1 MAPEEVAEY
10 ALSLPEVTEHDP
22 SRAMQLYKT
31 GGKIFAVLTPATA
44 TRPDEG
50 APKCDPGLALRL
62 REQYRAVRPGRYGS
76 SHLWN
81 TVILDGT
88 VPDEELTDM
97 IDHSWH
103 RTVDQLPN
111 AHRDRLR
118 ALRPGRTAG
127 PGH

>member
-1 MAPEEVAEY
+1 MTPEDVAEY
-10 ALSLPEVTEHDP
+10 ALSLPEATENEP
-22 SRAMQLYKT
+22 SRTMQLYKT

-44 TRPDEG
+44 ARPDEV
-50 APKCDPGLALRL
+50 ALKCDPGLALHL
-62 REQYRAVRPGRYGS
+62 REQYPAVRPGRYGPR
-76 SHLWN
+76 HLWN

-103 RTVDQLPN
+103 RTVDQLPK
-111 AHRDRLR
+111 ADRERLR
-118 ALRPGRTAG
+118 GLWPGRAAG